1 MGWRFATLLALY
13 ALYPFLL
20 RVGARNAA
28 RHALKPQHRIHH

>member
-1 MGWRFATLLALY
+1 MAWRFAILFALY

-28 RHALKPQHRIHH
+28 RHA